1 MYMCRTPFCLPQPMP
16 QFPPCSPEVTP
27 SSYPGTDFIM
37 GCLRSWAWSAGQ
49 LGASRDWPTPVFLGL
64 WAIQTGVP
72 LQSILGLGSMR
83 TGNLLIWNSLGW
95 NLYGPGSIWSD
106 IHRVVVHTGWGPRGL
121 TFIGLVS

>member
-1 MYMCRTPFCLPQPMP
+1 MP

-72 LQSILGLGSMR
+72 PPVYPWIGIHADWEPSDLEFVGLESIR
-83 TGNLLIWNSLGW
+83 TG
-95 NLYGPGSIWSD
+95 
-106 IHRVVVHTGWGPRGL
+106 VH
-121 TFIGLVS
+121 LV